1 MMSNLYFCK
10 YFPETVE
17 ENNFILP
24 DAKPQWNPSR
34 DIVLNHV
41 YLDLDVRLEEKK
53 LAGTARITFVST
65 KKELQSI
72 FLDCRELTIEPRGQ

>member
-17 ENNFILP
+17 ENNFLLP

-34 DIVLNHV
+34 DIILTHV
-41 YLDLDVRLEEKK
+41 FLDLDVQLEGKR
-53 LAGTARITFVST
+53 LAGKTTITFTSI
-65 KKELQSI
+65 KKA
-72 FLDCRELTIEPRGQ
+72 